1 MDGPQAPQT
10 PYREGKRLAEIIAP
24 DRRRLK
30 AVALVLSSMIAGVAL
45 WVVGGFVVEMLRTEA
60 SVRPPPATPGYLAG
74 RIGTAVLHG
83 PEHDVVMP
91 PATLSIVHVWLQGCQ
106 DCMPAF
112 EAMRRLEDEGGLG
125 VDVPIYNIA
134 YGEADPTWAMRYGV
148 RKNLAYDVGGLSV
161 VRPLGI
167 GTFTTLVV
175 DKGGTILLRDRPDR
189 PGYRARVRAAVHAE
203 DPRDWNPPGDPLQPD
218 EGPALDGA
226 TVERVVAAHRSGI
239 KRACWDRSRSDEPR
253 LAASASTTVRLTIG
267 ADGTVLS
274 SSSSGSDAALGK
286 CVEGQIKTWRFPAR
300 QSEGQGEGQATTVSI
315 PFKFVRE

>member
-1 MDGPQAPQT
+1 MDGPQTPKA
-10 PYREGKRLAEIIAP
+10 PYRDGKPLADLIPP

-30 AVALVLSSMIAGVAL
+30 LFALVLSSMIAGVVL
-45 WVVGGFVVEMLRTEA
+45 WVAGGAIVERLRSDAGGRTAET
-60 SVRPPPATPGYLAG
+60 TPGYIGG
-74 RIGTAVLHG
+74 RIAPAVLHG

-91 PATLSIVHVWLQGCQ
+91 PPMLSIVHVWLQGCQ

-148 RKNLAYDVGGLSV
+148 RTNLAYDVGGTSV

-175 DKGGTILLRDRPDR
+175 DKGGAIILRDRPDR

-203 DPRDWNPPGDPLQPD
+203 DPRGTTIDPIPPFEDDKPSAPLD
-218 EGPALDGA
+218 AA
-226 TVERVVAAHRSGI
+226 SVERVIASHRPAI
-239 KRACWDRSRSDEPR
+239 KRMCWERRDEGIR
-253 LAASASTTVRLTIG
+253 GAASASVSVTVTI
-267 ADGTVLS
+267 AVDGSVLS
-274 SSSSGSDAALGK
+274 SASLGDDGPLAR
-286 CVEGQIKTWRFPAR
+286 CLESQIKTWRFPAAA
-300 QSEGQGEGQATTVSI
+300 SKTTVTI

>member
-1 MDGPQAPQT
+1 VDGPQTPQT
-10 PYREGKRLAEIIAP
+10 PYREGKRLAEIIPP

-30 AVALVLSSMIAGVAL
+30 ALALVLSSMIAGVAL
-45 WVVGGFVVEMLRTEA
+45 WVVGGFVLDILRTES
-60 SVRPPPATPGYLAG
+60 SVQRPPVTPGYVAG
-74 RIGTAVLHG
+74 RIAPAVLHG
-83 PEHDVVMP
+83 PERDVVMP

-125 VDVPIYNIA
+125 VDVPIYNVA

-148 RKNLAYDVGGLSV
+148 RTNLAYDVGGASV

-175 DKGGTILLRDRPDR
+175 DKGGTVLLRDRPDR

-203 DPRDWNPPGDPLQPD
+203 DPRDSNRPGDPFEPD
-218 EGPALDGA
+218 DRSTLDA
-226 TVERVVAAHRSGI
+226 VSVERVVAAHRAGI
-239 KRACWDRSRSDEPR
+239 KRTCWERSRADEP
-253 LAASASTTVRLTIG
+253 LLPASANVTVRVTIG

-274 SSSSGSDAALGK
+274 SSSSGNDAALAK
-286 CVEGQIKTWRFPAR
+286 CLEGQIKTWRFPAKGT
-300 QSEGQGEGQATTVSI
+300 GQDGAPTIVSI